1 VDADRTIVFL
11 PIDSTGRWWT
21 WAGTAANRTLQASL
35 PSVVDPRQR
44 IDEKSIRLQPGVT
57 VAELSAALSDVQ
69 WRDPDVDENALRGLK
84 FSAALPSE
92 LAKQTLA
99 ARLGDIQHAREV
111 LAEKRSIVRTSG

>member
-1 VDADRTIVFL
+1 
-11 PIDSTGRWWT
+11 
-21 WAGTAANRTLQASL
+21 L
-35 PSVVDPRQR
+35 PSVADPRQR

-57 VAELSAALSDVQ
+57 VAELSATLSDVQ

-111 LAEKRSIVRTSG
+111 LAEKRSIVRTGG